1 MNAFLKQISSAVRT
15 HLASFASVIG
25 KPLNPHING
34 SSILYTQVQ
43 DNLNLPNFP
52 RHKNNIQQT
61 IMINHFGTIYT

>member
-1 MNAFLKQISSAVRT
+1 MNAFLKQISSAVIT

-43 DNLNLPNFP
+43 DNLNLRKFP
-52 RHKNNIQQT
+52 THEDHIQQT
-61 IMINHFGTIYT
+61 IMPN